1 VVCESLK
8 GACMQGKSRPG
19 QGRAGQGRAGQGRA
33 GQGRAEA
40 GQGQGRG
47 GAEAGQGHGNA
58 IQCMATSQHEHP
70 LGICAKAPWFGCE
83 ALASIVSSCWC
94 RDLSVCSSAVVLAS
108 CASIACERACQKT
121 QVSQIH
127 ILHV

>member
-1 VVCESLK
+1 MTLGRRICLWGNGLCYQRLVIISLCYHIFTGSDVLSSTDKHAEAVCVICCDNTCCVCEWRS
-8 GACMQGKSRPG
+8 
-19 QGRAGQGRAGQGRA
+19 
-33 GQGRAEA
+33 
-40 GQGQGRG
+40 
-47 GAEAGQGHGNA
+47 
-58 IQCMATSQHEHP
+58 TSEV
-70 LGICAKAPWFGCE
+70 GICAKVSWLVCE